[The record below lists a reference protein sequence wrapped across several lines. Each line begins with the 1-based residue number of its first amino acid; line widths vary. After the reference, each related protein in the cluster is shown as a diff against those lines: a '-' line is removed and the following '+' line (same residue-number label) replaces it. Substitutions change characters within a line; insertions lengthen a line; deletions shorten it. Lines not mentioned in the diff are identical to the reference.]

1 MCLNE
6 LHEFAGPAGAAGE
19 NAETESEKGG
29 EESSRANDESTTTPP
44 PPRSSVRPSTLE
56 ERVVEL
62 LERIAVRTRPCVAC
76 GVKLYFVGHT
86 NGKVAPY
93 TADVVNH
100 FLHCPKASEFR
111 RRKHG

>member
-1 MCLNE
+1 

-19 NAETESEKGG
+19 NAGKELV
-29 EESSRANDESTTTPP
+29 ESTTTVGSS
-44 PPRSSVRPSTLE
+44 PRSSVRPSTLE
-56 ERVVEL
+56 ERVIEL

-93 TADVVNH
+93 TADAVNH

>member
-19 NAETESEKGG
+19 NAGKEPV
-29 EESSRANDESTTTPP
+29 ESTTTVGSS
-44 PPRSSVRPSTLE
+44 PRSSVRPSTLE

-62 LERIAVRTRPCVAC
+62 LERIATSIRPCRAC
-76 GVKLYFVGHT
+76 GVTLYFVGHT
-86 NGKVAPY
+86 NGKLAPY
-93 TADVVNH
+93 TADASNH